1 MKNEIEISSF
11 SIHEKGFVNKAAL
24 LLERAFPNSYN
35 GIGLDEIKECLSE
48 DRVAFKATR
57 DGEFLGFVSALEA
70 YKPYGW
76 ELHPLVVADNA
87 RKMGIGR
94 KLVGA
99 LEKALSER
107 GVLTVFLGTDDERF
121 ATSLSDGNLFEN
133 LYEKMANVR
142 NYKGH
147 PYEFY
152 EKAGYQ
158 IVGVIPNANGWNKPD
173 IIMAKNIA
181 KNGER
186 YD

>member
-1 MKNEIEISSF
+1 
-11 SIHEKGFVNKAAL
+11 
-24 LLERAFPNSYN
+24 
-35 GIGLDEIKECLSE
+35 
-48 DRVAFKATR
+48 
-57 DGEFLGFVSALEA
+57 
-70 YKPYGW
+70 
-76 ELHPLVVADNA
+76 
-87 RKMGIGR
+87 MGIGR
-94 KLVGA
+94 KPVGA